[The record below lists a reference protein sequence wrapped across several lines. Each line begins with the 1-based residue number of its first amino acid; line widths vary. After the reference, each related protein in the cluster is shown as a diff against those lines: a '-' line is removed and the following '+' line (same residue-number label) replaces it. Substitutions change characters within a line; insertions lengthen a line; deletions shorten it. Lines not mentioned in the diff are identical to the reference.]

1 MYMFTKEDFKN
12 PINQT
17 KIQVIIMDRL
27 GFDISTSYHD
37 LSKRDQRRFEAEQN
51 AYLNSPPFKGDDWEN
66 DLNELS
72 GEIVKS
78 FMDGKKATSAR
89 YSDSVSGSAN
99 LEAQMVFRND
109 EEKYTF
115 EENERIQRERYN
127 ELMRKKLT
135 EAESTKEILV

>member
-1 MYMFTKEDFKN
+1 MFTKEDFKN
-12 PINQT
+12 QINQT

-37 LSKRDQRRFEAEQN
+37 LSKRDQRRFEVEQN
-51 AYLNSPPFKGDDWEN
+51 AYLNSPPFKEDDWE
-66 DLNELS
+66 DELNELS

-89 YSDSVSGSAN
+89 YSDSVNGSAT
-99 LEAQMVFRND
+99 LDSQMVFRND

-127 ELMRKKLT
+127 ELMRKKL
-135 EAESTKEILV
+135 ADQESPKEILV

>member
-1 MYMFTKEDFKN
+1 MFTKEDFKN
-12 PINQT
+12 QINQT

-37 LSKRDQRRFEAEQN
+37 LSKRDQRRFETEQN
-51 AYLNSPPFKGDDWEN
+51 AYLNSPPFKTDDWEEE
-66 DLNELS
+66 LNELS

-78 FMDGKKATSAR
+78 FIDGKKATSAR
-89 YSDSVSGSAN
+89 YADSVAGSAT
-99 LEAQMVFRND
+99 LDAQMVFRTD

-127 ELMRKKLT
+127 ELMRKKLSDQ
-135 EAESTKEILV
+135 ESPKEILV

>member
-1 MYMFTKEDFKN
+1 MFTKEDFKN
-12 PINQT
+12 QINQT

-37 LSKRDQRRFEAEQN
+37 LSKRDQRRFETEQN
-51 AYLNSPPFKGDDWEN
+51 AYLNSPPFKEDDWE
-66 DLNELS
+66 DELNELS

-89 YSDSVSGSAN
+89 YSESVSGSAT
-99 LEAQMVFRND
+99 LDSQMVFRND

-127 ELMRKKLT
+127 ELMRKKL
-135 EAESTKEILV
+135 ADQESPKEILV